1 LFSRRLFPNASADP
15 AGGIADLPGRKSVVL
30 ISDALRLTS
39 PDELDPF
46 LSPIY
51 QSMRRVVDESVR
63 AGVVLYAIDT
73 RGLTSLRPL
82 ASDHLEHTP
91 STNDSGDF
99 VAKMTQSRRDEY
111 SDNQWDGIFLTG
123 QTGGF
128 MITESNRI
136 DAASESGAID
146 PSAGAEHHGGDRTI
160 SHRQYWSKG
169 APNRSGVFLLELC

>member
-1 LFSRRLFPNASADP
+1 
-15 AGGIADLPGRKSVVL
+15 
-30 ISDALRLTS
+30 
-39 PDELDPF
+39 
-46 LSPIY
+46 
-51 QSMRRVVDESVR
+51 MRRVVDESVR

-99 VAKMTQSRRDEY
+99 GAKMTQSRRDEY
-111 SDNQWDGIFLTG
+111 SDNQWGGIFLTA